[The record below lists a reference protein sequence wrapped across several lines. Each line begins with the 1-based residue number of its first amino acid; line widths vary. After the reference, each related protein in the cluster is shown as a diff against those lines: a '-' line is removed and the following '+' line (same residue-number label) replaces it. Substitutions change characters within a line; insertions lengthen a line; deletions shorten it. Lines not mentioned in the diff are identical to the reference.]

1 MAGCSTAF
9 RSPRRQVG
17 AGGGLYSPAGDA
29 VACSAPAYCYFYAP
43 GPRLQYAPLVF
54 TTDMTAWGLG
64 TPGLSAHLN
73 MRMNFNAGDEPFAG
87 TVPEFQLWE
96 GYVRYQHDWFMVQA
110 GRQTLTSRLGFSTFD
125 GGRATLRYARLG
137 LEATGYVGI
146 GLARASSVGI
156 NNLTTSPLDD
166 YIPAERNLI
175 AGVVVGLNY
184 RPVEAR
190 FEWQRQVDRTTDY
203 LMSDY
208 LTGNAVIHAAAH
220 FALAGGMDYDL
231 AQAQVGSADAELRYS
246 ADRLYVTGGYK
257 RYVPRFDLWTIW
269 PAFSP
274 VPWNGVQGSVQFTPW
289 RWLTLRGR
297 IQWYDY
303 ENSGAEAALGSASP
317 TGMLWAAGAT
327 VTALPR
333 WTFDAGWMYDNSFG
347 AATAGGD
354 ASVGWA
360 PVNSLVVRMYGAYS
374 SRPLVYRYED
384 TYMTWA
390 GLDVSMRATAATVGR
405 RIRCLHQPERE
416 PARRVGI

>member
-1 MAGCSTAF
+1 MRGQSVATRGWLLDSIPLSEA
-9 RSPRRQVG
+9 QVG

-29 VACSAPAYCYFYAP
+29 VACSSPAYCYFYAP

-64 TPGLSAHLN
+64 TPGLSAHVN
-73 MRMNFNAGDEPFAG
+73 MRMNFNAGDDPFAG

-96 GYVRYQHDWFMVQA
+96 GYARYQHDWFMVQA

-208 LTGNAVIHAAAH
+208 LTGNAVVHAAAH
-220 FALAGGMDYDL
+220 FAFAGGMDYDL
-231 AQAQVGSADAELRYS
+231 AQAQVGSADAE
-246 ADRLYVTGGYK
+246 
-257 RYVPRFDLWTIW
+257 
-269 PAFSP
+269 
-274 VPWNGVQGSVQFTPW
+274 
-289 RWLTLRGR
+289 
-297 IQWYDY
+297 
-303 ENSGAEAALGSASP
+303 AALQCESP
-317 TGMLWAAGAT
+317 LCDRRVQAVRAAIRPVDHLARVLTGAVEW
-327 VTALPR
+327 R
-333 WTFDAGWMYDNSFG
+333 
-347 AATAGGD
+347 
-354 ASVGWA
+354 
-360 PVNSLVVRMYGAYS
+360 
-374 SRPLVYRYED
+374 
-384 TYMTWA
+384 A
-390 GLDVSMRATAATVGR
+390 GLGTIQR
-405 RIRCLHQPERE
+405 R
-416 PARRVGI
+416 GDG